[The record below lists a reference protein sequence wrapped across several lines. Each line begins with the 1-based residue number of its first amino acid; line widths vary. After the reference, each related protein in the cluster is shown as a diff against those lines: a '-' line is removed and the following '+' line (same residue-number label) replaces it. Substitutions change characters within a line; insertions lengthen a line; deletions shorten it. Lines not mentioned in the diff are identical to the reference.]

1 MKVRPSWA
9 SGKGVRTDPDGKQVR
24 CLTADAGHVWI
35 HAYDKLPPPVRKR
48 LAESPFNLCAAC
60 MDIEAHHV
68 AAARGL
74 RRPSLRIYFDT
85 IQAIERE
92 LFGQPEGRS
101 VVRKITK
108 EPKP

>member
-1 MKVRPSWA
+1 MKVRAAWA

-24 CLTADAGHVWI
+24 CLTADEGHVWI

-60 MDIEAHHV
+60 MDIEAHNI
-68 AAARGL
+68 AADRGL

-85 IQAIERE
+85 IRAIERE
-92 LFGQPEGRS
+92 LFAPSRGRS
-101 VVRKITK
+101 VVRKR
-108 EPKP
+108 